1 MTPLTPV
8 DHRSRLRIVL
18 AAVVSV
24 IAWIVLQAASPR
36 PAISWSEEM
45 LEAADRMQQ
54 ATATVAQFCEAA
66 GIQVDESRDPNRTC
80 LIGPEYT
87 PLFTTLGQ
95 LEAKRTT
102 INPDVAG
109 LLVHLLLEAGVT
121 AGDTIAVG
129 ASASFPALSMATLAA
144 AEAMDV
150 IPITIISLGSSSYGA
165 TRPEFNLLHI
175 YELLLDEGLLATP
188 AAGISLGGEN
198 DVGTEFDSVLREALL
213 RQIRTSGI
221 PLISDPDLNGNVNQ
235 RLAIYSGTVENGV
248 AAFVNIGGSDANLG
262 VSPLVLEVTPGLN
275 TELTLPPPNERGVL
289 FEMGARGVPV
299 IHLLHVR
306 GLAQRY
312 GLPWDPIPLP
322 NPGATVLRNV
332 VTKPTRSF
340 WLITAGYFASL
351 GLIAFAGRDRS
362 TNRA

>member
-1 MTPLTPV
+1 
-8 DHRSRLRIVL
+8 
-18 AAVVSV
+18 
-24 IAWIVLQAASPR
+24 
-36 PAISWSEEM
+36 M
-45 LEAADRMQQ
+45 LEAADRMSQ
-54 ATATVAQFCEAA
+54 ATTTVAQFCVAT

-109 LLVHLLLEAGVT
+109 LLVHLLREAGVN
-121 AGDTIAVG
+121 AGDMIAVG
-129 ASASFPALSMATLAA
+129 ASASFPALLIATLAA

-150 IPITIISLGSSSYGA
+150 IPVTIISLGSSSYGA

-175 YELLLDEGLLATP
+175 YELLLDEGLLSTP

-198 DVGTEFDSVLREALL
+198 DVGAEFDAVFGEALL
-213 RQIRTSGI
+213 RQIRISGI
-221 PLISDPDLNGNVNQ
+221 PLVSDPDLNGNVNQ

-248 AAFVNIGGSDANLG
+248 AVFVNIGGSDANLG
-262 VSPLVLEVTPGLN
+262 ISPLVLEVTPGLH

-322 NPGATVLRNV
+322 NPGATVLRNI

-351 GLIAFAGRDRS
+351 GLIAFARRGRGQ
-362 TNRA
+362 

>member
-8 DHRSRLRIVL
+8 DRRSRLRIVL

-45 LEAADRMQQ
+45 LEAADRMLQ
-54 ATATVAQFCEAA
+54 ATTTVAQFCEAA

-80 LIGPEYT
+80 LIGPDYT

-109 LLVHLLLEAGVT
+109 LLVHRLREAGVT

-129 ASASFPALSMATLAA
+129 ASASFPALLIATLAA
-144 AEAMDV
+144 AEAVDV
-150 IPITIISLGSSSYGA
+150 IPVTIISLGSSSYGA

-175 YELLLDEGLLATP
+175 YELLLHEGLLSTP

-198 DVGTEFDSVLREALL
+198 DVGAEFDAVFREALL
-213 RQIRTSGI
+213 QQIRTSGI
-221 PLISDPDLNGNVNQ
+221 PLISDPDLTGNVNQ
-235 RLAIYSGTVENGV
+235 RLAIYSGTGENGV
-248 AAFVNIGGSDANLG
+248 AVFVNIGGSDANMG

-275 TELTLPPPNERGVL
+275 TELTLPPSNERGVL
-289 FEMGARGVPV
+289 FEMVARGVPV

-322 NPGATVLRNV
+322 HPGATVLRNI

-340 WLITAGYFASL
+340 WLITAGYCASL
-351 GLIAFAGRDRS
+351 GLIAVAGRDRS